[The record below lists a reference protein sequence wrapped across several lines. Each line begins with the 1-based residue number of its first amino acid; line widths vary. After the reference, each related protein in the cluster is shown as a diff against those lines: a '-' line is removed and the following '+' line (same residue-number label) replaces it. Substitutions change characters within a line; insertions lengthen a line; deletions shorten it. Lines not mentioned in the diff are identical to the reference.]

1 MSKRLQVVMPEDEYE
16 AVQRVARRRGKRLS
30 ELVRESLRRTT
41 AEEVD
46 EDPERRIAAVLR
58 FARYSGPT
66 GEIDDILAGIE
77 RGRGPA

>member
-1 MSKRLQVVMPEDEYE
+1 MSKRLQVVMSESEFE
-16 AVQRVARRRGKRLS
+16 AVQRAARRRGKRVS

-66 GEIDDILAGIE
+66 GEIDDVLAEIE
-77 RGRGPA
+77 RGRESA